1 MAASISGY
9 TFSSVCYH
17 SANSDSDHE
26 GFLVGEVRQEE
37 TFSISDSQISNTEL
51 LQVIE
56 IHKHQPCTKLFS
68 FYDYAGTVNE
78 ESLDQILKDRRKNVI
93 GWYKFRRNTQQ
104 QMSYREQIL
113 HKQLTRLLGVPDLV
127 FLLFSFISTANTST
141 HALEYM
147 LFRPNRRFNQR
158 VSLTIP
164 NLGTTSQQEYKVS
177 SVPNTSQNY
186 AKVIKEHGTNFFD
199 KDGVMKD
206 IRLIYQVYNALQ
218 EKVQVSSYER
228 RLGLGP
234 VRAEPAA
241 SCQTC
246 PTLSQAVCE
255 EVEQSERVVESHQ
268 ADVKQL
274 RAQVCQRKEEKH
286 REQSLRHAL
295 LLRTEETADC
305 MLTLLSGHCA
315 AAASRPK
322 DLPPPY
328 LGESTNADDSLGSP
342 PDMPRPQ
349 AVGSSCHILLE
360 LKDGGKGASKTA
372 ASEDVEESQE
382 SDYKKLRHRTE
393 SPDSDMAEDPS
404 HLPSTQLD
412 ADLAQY

>member
-1 MAASISGY
+1 
-9 TFSSVCYH
+9 
-17 SANSDSDHE
+17 
-26 GFLVGEVRQEE
+26 
-37 TFSISDSQISNTEL
+37 
-51 LQVIE
+51 
-56 IHKHQPCTKLFS
+56 
-68 FYDYAGTVNE
+68 
-78 ESLDQILKDRRKNVI
+78 
-93 GWYKFRRNTQQ
+93 
-104 QMSYREQIL
+104 MSYREQIL

-218 EKVQVSSYER
+218 EKV
-228 RLGLGP
+228 
-234 VRAEPAA
+234 
-241 SCQTC
+241 
-246 PTLSQAVCE
+246 QAVCE

>member
-1 MAASISGY
+1 MNLLGNRDFFF
-9 TFSSVCYH
+9 FSPFKRNNRTKINNVKNNVVYGRHFKAVIVYVLKYH
-17 SANSDSDHE
+17 HA
-26 GFLVGEVRQEE
+26 FQ
-37 TFSISDSQISNTEL
+37 TEL
-51 LQVIE
+51 LY
-56 IHKHQPCTKLFS
+56 CLFS
-68 FYDYAGTVNE
+68 
-78 ESLDQILKDRRKNVI
+78 
-93 GWYKFRRNTQQ
+93 
-104 QMSYREQIL
+104 
-113 HKQLTRLLGVPDLV
+113 
-127 FLLFSFISTANTST
+127 
-141 HALEYM
+141 
-147 LFRPNRRFNQR
+147 
-158 VSLTIP
+158 
-164 NLGTTSQQEYKVS
+164 
-177 SVPNTSQNY
+177 
-186 AKVIKEHGTNFFD
+186 TNFFD

-218 EKVQVSSYER
+218 EKV
-228 RLGLGP
+228 
-234 VRAEPAA
+234 
-241 SCQTC
+241 
-246 PTLSQAVCE
+246 QAVCE